1 MVDTKLNLN
10 EFVKL
15 VVGLNQKGLKIDT
28 ELVTNWGAQVIVYD
42 DEGNRL
48 WDAVINKGSYGSER
62 GLLEVMGQA
71 IVDKISLSEDTEN
84 IDVIGWLTADD
95 ILKKI

>member
-1 MVDTKLNLN
+1 MENTKLNLN

-28 ELVTNWGAQVIVYD
+28 ELDTNWGAQVIVYD

-48 WDAVINKGSYGSER
+48 WDAVINKASYGSER
-62 GLLEVMGQA
+62 GLLEIMGSA
-71 IVDKISLSEDTEN
+71 IVDKIKLSEEPM
-84 IDVIGWLTADD
+84 DVIGWLTADE
-95 ILKKI
+95 ILEKI

>member
-1 MVDTKLNLN
+1 MENTKLNLN

-28 ELVTNWGAQVIVYD
+28 ELITNWGAQVIVYD
-42 DEGNRL
+42 NEGNRL

-62 GLLEVMGQA
+62 GLLEVMGSA
-71 IVDKISLSEDTEN
+71 IVKKVSKMGNDDDDEVL
-84 IDVIGWLTADD
+84 GWLTADE
-95 ILKKI
+95 ILEKI

>member
-1 MVDTKLNLN
+1 MENTKFNLN

-28 ELVTNWGAQVIVYD
+28 ELDTNWGAQVIVYD

-48 WDAVINKGSYGSER
+48 WDAVINKASYGSER

-71 IVDKISLSEDTEN
+71 IVDKISLSEEPM
-84 IDVIGWLTADD
+84 DVIGWLTADK
-95 ILKKI
+95 ILEKI

>member
-1 MVDTKLNLN
+1 MENTKFNLN

-28 ELVTNWGAQVIVYD
+28 ELDTNWGAQVIVYD

-48 WDAVINKGSYGSER
+48 WDAVINKASYGSER
-62 GLLEVMGQA
+62 GLLEIMGQT
-71 IVDKISLSEDTEN
+71 IVKKVSKMGNDDEDE
-84 IDVIGWLTADD
+84 VLGWLTADE
-95 ILKKI
+95 ILEKI

>member
-1 MVDTKLNLN
+1 MENTKLNLN

-15 VVGLNQKGLKIDT
+15 VVGLSQKGLKIDT

-42 DEGNRL
+42 NEGNRL

-84 IDVIGWLTADD
+84 IDVIGWLTADE
-95 ILKKI
+95 ILEKI

>member
-1 MVDTKLNLN
+1 MENTKLNLN

-28 ELVTNWGAQVIVYD
+28 ELITNWGAQVIVYD

-84 IDVIGWLTADD
+84 IDVIGWLTADE
-95 ILKKI
+95 ILEKI

>member
-1 MVDTKLNLN
+1 MENTKLNLN

-62 GLLEVMGQA
+62 GLLEVMGQS
-71 IVDKISLSEDTEN
+71 IVKKVSKMGNDDDDEVL
-84 IDVIGWLTADD
+84 GWLTADE
-95 ILKKI
+95 ILEKI

>member
-1 MVDTKLNLN
+1 MENTKLNLN

-15 VVGLNQKGLKIDT
+15 VVGLSQKGLKIDT

-42 DEGNRL
+42 DEGNRI

-62 GLLEVMGQA
+62 GLLEVMGSA
-71 IVDKISLSEDTEN
+71 IVDKIKLSEEPM
-84 IDVIGWLTADD
+84 DVIGWLTADE
-95 ILKKI
+95 ILEKI

>member
-1 MVDTKLNLN
+1 MENTKLNLN

-15 VVGLNQKGLKIDT
+15 VVGLSQKGLKIDT

-62 GLLEVMGQA
+62 GLLEIMGSA
-71 IVDKISLSEDTEN
+71 IVKKVSKMGDDDED
-84 IDVIGWLTADD
+84 DVIGWLTADE
-95 ILKKI
+95 ILEKI

>member
-1 MVDTKLNLN
+1 MENTKLNLN

-84 IDVIGWLTADD
+84 IDVIGWLTADK
-95 ILKKI
+95 ILEKI

>member
-1 MVDTKLNLN
+1 MENTKLNLN

-28 ELVTNWGAQVIVYD
+28 ELITNWGAQVIVYD
-42 DEGNRL
+42 NEGNRL

-62 GLLEVMGQA
+62 GLLEIMGSA
-71 IVDKISLSEDTEN
+71 IVKKVSKMGDDDEDE
-84 IDVIGWLTADD
+84 VIGWLTADE
-95 ILKKI
+95 ILEKI

>member
-1 MVDTKLNLN
+1 MENTKLNLN

-15 VVGLNQKGLKIDT
+15 VVGLSQKGLKIDT

-48 WDAVINKGSYGSER
+48 WDAVINKASYGSER
-62 GLLEVMGQA
+62 GLLEVMGSA
-71 IVDKISLSEDTEN
+71 IINKIKLSKEPM
-84 IDVIGWLTADD
+84 DVIGWLTADE
-95 ILKKI
+95 ILEKI

>member
-1 MVDTKLNLN
+1 MKNTKLNLN

-48 WDAVINKGSYGSER
+48 WDAVINKASYGSER
-62 GLLEVMGQA
+62 GLLEIMGSA
-71 IVDKISLSEDTEN
+71 IVDKIKLSEEPM
-84 IDVIGWLTADD
+84 DVIGWLTADE
-95 ILKKI
+95 ILEKI

>member
-1 MVDTKLNLN
+1 MENAKLNLN

-15 VVGLNQKGLKIDT
+15 VVGLNQKGIKIDT

-42 DEGNRL
+42 NEGNRL

-62 GLLEVMGQA
+62 GLLEVMGSA
-71 IVDKISLSEDTEN
+71 IVKKVSLMGDDDEDE
-84 IDVIGWLTADD
+84 VLGWLTADE
-95 ILKKI
+95 ILEKI

>member
-1 MVDTKLNLN
+1 MENTKLNLN

-28 ELVTNWGAQVIVYD
+28 ELITNWGAQVIVYD
-42 DEGNRL
+42 NEGNRL

-84 IDVIGWLTADD
+84 VDIIGWLTADD
-95 ILKKI
+95 ILEKI

>member
-1 MVDTKLNLN
+1 MENTKLNLN

-42 DEGNRL
+42 NEGNRL
-48 WDAVINKGSYGSER
+48 WDAVINKGSYGSEK
-62 GLLEVMGQA
+62 GLLEVMGSA
-71 IVDKISLSEDTEN
+71 IVKKVSKMGNDDDDEVL
-84 IDVIGWLTADD
+84 GWLTADE
-95 ILKKI
+95 ILEKI

>member
-1 MVDTKLNLN
+1 MENTKLNLN

-15 VVGLNQKGLKIDT
+15 VVGLSQRGLKIDT

-48 WDAVINKGSYGSER
+48 WDAVINKASYGSER
-62 GLLEVMGQA
+62 GLLEIMGSA
-71 IVDKISLSEDTEN
+71 IVDKIKLSEEPM
-84 IDVIGWLTADD
+84 DVIGWLTADE
-95 ILKKI
+95 ILEKI

>member
-1 MVDTKLNLN
+1 MENTKFNLN

-28 ELVTNWGAQVIVYD
+28 ELITNWGAQVIVYD

-48 WDAVINKGSYGSER
+48 WDAVINKASYGSER
-62 GLLEVMGQA
+62 GLLEVMGQT
-71 IVDKISLSEDTEN
+71 IVDKIKLSEEPM
-84 IDVIGWLTADD
+84 DVIGWLTADE
-95 ILKKI
+95 ILEKI

>member
-1 MVDTKLNLN
+1 MENTKLNLN

-71 IVDKISLSEDTEN
+71 IVKKVSKMGNDDDDEVL
-84 IDVIGWLTADD
+84 GWLTADE
-95 ILKKI
+95 ILEKI

>member
-1 MVDTKLNLN
+1 MENKLNLN

-15 VVGLNQKGLKIDT
+15 VVGLHQKGIKIDT
-28 ELVTNWGAQVIVYD
+28 NLVTNWGAQVIVYD

-62 GLLEVMGQA
+62 GLLEVMGSA
-71 IVDKISLSEDTEN
+71 IIKKVSKMGNDDNDEVL
-84 IDVIGWLTADD
+84 GWLTADE
-95 ILKKI
+95 ILEKI

>member
-1 MVDTKLNLN
+1 MENTKFNLN

-28 ELVTNWGAQVIVYD
+28 ELDTNWGAQVIVYD

-48 WDAVINKGSYGSER
+48 WDAVINKASYGSER

-71 IVDKISLSEDTEN
+71 IVDKIKLSEEPM
-84 IDVIGWLTADD
+84 DVIGWLTADE
-95 ILKKI
+95 ILEKI

>member
-1 MVDTKLNLN
+1 MENTKLNLN

-84 IDVIGWLTADD
+84 IDVIGWLTADE

>member
-1 MVDTKLNLN
+1 MENTKLNLN

-62 GLLEVMGQA
+62 GLLEVMGQV

-84 IDVIGWLTADD
+84 IDVIGWLTADE
-95 ILKKI
+95 ILEKI

>member
-1 MVDTKLNLN
+1 MENTKFNLN

-28 ELVTNWGAQVIVYD
+28 ELDTNWGAQVIVYD

-48 WDAVINKGSYGSER
+48 WDAVINKASYGSER
-62 GLLEVMGQA
+62 GLLEIMGSA
-71 IVDKISLSEDTEN
+71 IVDKIKLSEEPT
-84 IDVIGWLTADD
+84 DVIGWLTADD
-95 ILKKI
+95 ILEKI

>member
-1 MVDTKLNLN
+1 MENTKFNLN

-28 ELVTNWGAQVIVYD
+28 ELDTNWGAQVIVYD

-48 WDAVINKGSYGSER
+48 WDAVINKASYGSER
-62 GLLEVMGQA
+62 GLLEVMGSA
-71 IVDKISLSEDTEN
+71 IVDKIKLSEEPM
-84 IDVIGWLTADD
+84 DVIGWLTADK
-95 ILKKI
+95 ILEKI

>member
-10 EFVKL
+10 EFTKL
-15 VVGLNQKGLKIDT
+15 VVGLNQKGLKIST
-28 ELVTNWGAQVIVYD
+28 ELITNWGAQVIVYD

-62 GLLEVMGQA
+62 GLLEIMGSA
-71 IVDKISLSEDTEN
+71 IVKKVSKMGDDDEDE
-84 IDVIGWLTADD
+84 VIGWLTADE
-95 ILKKI
+95 ILEKI

>member
-1 MVDTKLNLN
+1 MENTKLNLN

-15 VVGLNQKGLKIDT
+15 VVGLNQRGLKIDT

-62 GLLEVMGQA
+62 GLLEIMGSA
-71 IVDKISLSEDTEN
+71 IVQKVSMMGNDDEDE
-84 IDVIGWLTADD
+84 VLGWLTADE
-95 ILKKI
+95 ILEKI